1 MAVDS
6 CCFVNSFESACVGP
20 PALPL
25 LDVVLEGELDN
36 FPSDGGKELS
46 GAATEPV
53 APLIVGL
60 GGASAFLQPINSIAS
75 KAETRMEGVKG
86 ISTSYG

>member
-1 MAVDS
+1 MAADS

-25 LDVVLEGELDN
+25 LEVMLEGELDN
-36 FPSDGGKELS
+36 FPSDGGNELS
-46 GAATEPV
+46 GVATEPSV
-53 APLIVGL
+53 FGT

-75 KAETRMEGVKG
+75 KAETRMERVKG
-86 ISTSYG
+86 ISTSYC